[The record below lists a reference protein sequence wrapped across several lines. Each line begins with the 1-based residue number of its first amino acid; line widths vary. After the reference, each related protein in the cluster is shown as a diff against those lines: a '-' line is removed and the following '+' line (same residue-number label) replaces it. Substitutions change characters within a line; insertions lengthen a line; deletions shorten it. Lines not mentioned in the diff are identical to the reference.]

1 MKRLKWQKRI
11 PLKKELFN
19 ILDNDPFIHMYYDKI
34 VYDETVVKIT
44 KLIANNYRRR
54 KK

>member
-19 ILDNDPFIHMYYDKI
+19 ILDNDPYIHMY
-34 VYDETVVKIT
+34 YDETVVKIT

-54 KK
+54 VK